1 MRCFFVFL
9 FLGAHV
15 LRLLL
20 SLSRISSNSHFLPLF
35 CLFFFATFCGRY
47 VLFQNDS
54 VQTMLARIQGILG
67 PFPEKSLAAARDT
80 AKYMTPN
87 NIVYERVRVEPDEDD
102 EDTAAASA
110 GEGGAGG
117 SNGAASLSPEEAV
130 AAAEQAAR
138 EVEAVPLAELV
149 DLAALAE
156 SFEDLDDE
164 DEPAREQRWQELV
177 AAAADERRQALFAEK
192 TAGLTDP
199 AAAAAA
205 SGANK
210 AGSGAASEQ
219 YQYLVVYPK
228 HTTLRHRLK
237 TGNRLFLDFV
247 SYLLTIDH
255 NARPTARE
263 ALQHPWLF
271 TTDDDD
277 AEEERAWQERQ
288 RQWAE
293 QEAAEWAAAE
303 ELEH

>member
-1 MRCFFVFL
+1 MRVFL
-9 FLGAHV
+9 PLSLSHSY
-15 LRLLL
+15 LL
-20 SLSRISSNSHFLPLF
+20 SLPLTLSLLLLCASVSLLPPPPD
-35 CLFFFATFCGRY
+35 RY

-67 PFPEKSLAAARDT
+67 PFPEKSLSAARDT

-87 NIVYERVRVEPDEDD
+87 NIVYERVRVEPDDD
-102 EDTAAASA
+102 DAATAAAA
-110 GEGGAGG
+110 ATEEGGGSGG
-117 SNGAASLSPEEAV
+117 GANLSPEEAV

-177 AAAADERRQALFAEK
+177 AAAADERRQAMFAEK

-199 AAAAAA
+199 AAAAA
-205 SGANK
+205 GNK
-210 AGSGAASEQ
+210 PGSAEQ

-255 NARPTARE
+255 NSRPTAKE
-263 ALQHPWLF
+263 ALQHPWLL
-271 TTDDDD
+271 TSDEDD

-288 RQWAE
+288 QQWAE

-303 ELEH
+303 EPEH

>member
-1 MRCFFVFL
+1 MNLWSLCVNAGALATFTFFVASWPL
-9 FLGAHV
+9 
-15 LRLLL
+15 LRF
-20 SLSRISSNSHFLPLF
+20 SLRVYACSD
-35 CLFFFATFCGRY
+35 GRY

-67 PFPEKSLAAARDT
+67 PFPGKSLAAARDT

-87 NIVYERVRVEPDEDD
+87 NIVYERVRVEPDED
-102 EDTAAASA
+102 EDTAAAAA
-110 GEGGAGG
+110 GEGGASG
-117 SNGAASLSPEEAV
+117 SNGGASLSPEEAV

-199 AAAAAA
+199 AAAAA
-205 SGANK
+205 NK

-255 NARPTARE
+255 NERPTARE

-303 ELEH
+303 EHGH